1 MAITV
6 HSSPPTRL
14 VAGDVYHWQEVP
26 ANIADV
32 SSYVITFRSISDSS
46 VDFSVTGADE
56 TTQFKFE
63 LDGATTSALD
73 GDEFAV
79 THLITY
85 SWGRETSTDGKL
97 ILLDNPTADPT
108 KSYNQRMVD
117 LLEAHIEGRLPEGLE
132 SHTIGGVPINKVS
145 FLDAQ
150 TLLSDYR
157 ARLEAERN
165 DKFKR
170 ENPDKASGNTV
181 HIHF

>member
-6 HSSPPTRL
+6 HSSPPSRL
-14 VAGDVYHWQEVP
+14 VAGDVYHWSEVP
-26 ANIADV
+26 ANLADV

-46 VDFSVTGADE
+46 VDFSVTGTDE
-56 TTQFKFE
+56 TTRFKFE
-63 LDGATTSALD
+63 LEGATTTALD
-73 GDEFAV
+73 GDEFTV

-85 SWGRETSTDGKL
+85 SWGRETSSGGKM

-132 SHTIGGVPINKVS
+132 SHTIGGVPINKIS
-145 FLDAQ
+145 LLDAQ
-150 TLLSDYR
+150 TLLSDYK
-157 ARLEAERN
+157 ARLNAERN
-165 DKFKR
+165 EKFKR
-170 ENPDKASGNTV
+170 ENPDMASGNTV